1 MDKTAAKS
9 FALKA
14 RAELTNLV
22 IIQAANLGITAEGIQ
37 KGKPLDDGIIVNGQ
51 VFGPEMAKAYEHLVR
66 RIEISGYH
74 EIMKEAIYT
83 WFNRFVALRFME
95 VHDYLPI
102 QMRIFS
108 SLTPG
113 KK

>member
-66 RIEISGYH
+66 RI
-74 EIMKEAIYT
+74 
-83 WFNRFVALRFME
+83 
-95 VHDYLPI
+95 
-102 QMRIFS
+102 
-108 SLTPG
+108 
-113 KK
+113 